1 MRLTPTTI
9 TLQIGIVSVLFFVLA
24 LGLLGR
30 GDYEDEQR
38 EMQTYCN
45 NVAAGVWPAYRGEEV
60 QCE

>member
-1 MRLTPTTI
+1 MRLTPATI
-9 TLQIGIVSVLFFVLA
+9 TLQIGIISVLFFVLA

-38 EMQTYCN
+38 EMQAYCD